1 MCSKTFVAVLL
12 VLCMTP
18 VALAAAPSEAPGA
31 QVAGV
36 SSATGGCGQAVPAGL
51 VGVLPLAQAIGD
63 IGAAGCCYSDPCP
76 GWGTFKVSC
85 CENGCSAYSDH
96 VWCPS
101 SGDIYC
107 PDPCAFN
114 MICNP
119 SCQYDPDCECHPGL
133 LCFKDS
139 DCRGGYCD
147 IDWELGPPGQ
157 CVCD

>member
-1 MCSKTFVAVLL
+1 MYQKVFVAVLL
-12 VLCMTP
+12 ALGTASM
-18 VALAAAPSEAPGA
+18 ALAAVPSAAISGCQTGA
-31 QVAGV
+31 LP
-36 SSATGGCGQAVPAGL
+36 TLAVGFA
-51 VGVLPLAQAIGD
+51 GVLPLEQALGD
-63 IGAAGCCYSDPCP
+63 VGAAGCCYSDPCP
-76 GWGTFKVSC
+76 GWGTYKVSC
-85 CENGCSAYSDH
+85 CENGCVAYSDH

-101 SGDIYC
+101 EGDKYC

-119 SCQYDPDCECHPGL
+119 ACASDPDCECHHGL